1 MIISK
6 TPLRVSLLG
15 GSTDVKDF
23 YTKQT
28 SHIFGG
34 SIDKY
39 VYVISNQL
47 SKFSNEK
54 FRFTYRITESV
65 TEAKNFNHPVVREV
79 LKIYK
84 EIKYINI
91 STMAD
96 LPGSTGLGSSSAFTV
111 ALIQNL
117 TIMQQKHYSPLQIAK
132 LAIKVEREI
141 IKEPGGIQ
149 DQLHSSIGG
158 LRYYKIKENKI
169 DYGSDFSET
178 NFGKKLN
185 NSLVLVRVGDFRPS
199 KSAHFLRNKMS
210 KVQLDYLSELNKI
223 SFNFKNKLKPKSNS
237 LNLLIDS
244 VNESWDIKK
253 KIDSNSTN
261 KEIENLCKLGFD
273 NGVLAAKLC
282 GAGKSGFVLFIC
294 DPLSRPNLVKI
305 LGHEKCELFEFTKNG
320 SESICI

>member
-1 MIISK
+1 M
-6 TPLRVSLLG
+6 LG

-23 YTKQT
+23 YSKQT

-47 SKFSNEK
+47 SKFSNEN
-54 FRFTYRITESV
+54 FRFTYRVTESV
-65 TEAKNFNHPVVREV
+65 ENAKNFNHPVVREV

-84 EIKYINI
+84 EIKSINI

-117 TIMQQKHYSPLQIAK
+117 TIMQRKNYSSLQIAQM
-132 LAIKVEREI
+132 AIRIEREI

-158 LRYYKIKENKI
+158 LRYYTIKRNRV

-185 NSLVLVRVGDFRPS
+185 SSLLLVRVGDFRPS

-223 SFNFKNKLKPKSNS
+223 SFNFKNKLIPTSNS
-237 LNLLIDS
+237 LKLLTDS

-253 KIDSNSTN
+253 KIDSTSTN

-282 GAGKSGFVLFIC
+282 GAGKSGFILFIC
-294 DPLSRPNLVKI
+294 DPLSRLNLVKI
-305 LGHEKCELFEFTKNG
+305 LGNEKCQLFKFTKNG
-320 SESICI
+320 SETEFIS